1 LAQPETVPFAV
12 ISAARSNRLGRLAG
26 ILAVVVATVLACPIY
41 GNPPIA
47 FPDIPGYRTL
57 KCDFHIHTVF
67 SDGTVWPNI
76 RVEEALRE
84 GLDAIALTD
93 HIEWTPHRS
102 DVPFPD
108 QNRAYAIAAA
118 EARDRGLIVLNGAE
132 ITRDMPPGHLNALFL
147 QDANLL
153 KKGDVTEVLREAAK
167 QGAFVIWNHPSWL
180 RQTPDGV
187 ARVTPLHEQLLKE
200 NLFQGIEVVNQNE
213 YSDEALQI
221 ALDRK
226 LAIIGSS
233 DIHAPMAFYYSLAE
247 AEHRPVTLVFAQVKT
262 EVSLKEA
269 LRQRRTV
276 VWWKN
281 SLIGRDEWLVPLLT
295 ASITAKSD
303 GYVWENST
311 LSYEPK
317 TTTLNVELQNSTD
330 AGFVLHNISRYRLHN
345 QTDVFILPAH
355 GSIHLQI
362 NVREKLPS
370 VTVPF
375 EVMNAIV
382 APAVHPVVAFNIATG
397 LK

>member
-1 LAQPETVPFAV
+1 M
-12 ISAARSNRLGRLAG
+12 GRLAG

-153 KKGDVTEVLREAAK
+153 KKGDVT
-167 QGAFVIWNHPSWL
+167 
-180 RQTPDGV
+180 
-187 ARVTPLHEQLLKE
+187 
-200 NLFQGIEVVNQNE
+200 
-213 YSDEALQI
+213 
-221 ALDRK
+221 
-226 LAIIGSS
+226 
-233 DIHAPMAFYYSLAE
+233 
-247 AEHRPVTLVFAQVKT
+247 
-262 EVSLKEA
+262 
-269 LRQRRTV
+269 
-276 VWWKN
+276 
-281 SLIGRDEWLVPLLT
+281 
-295 ASITAKSD
+295 
-303 GYVWENST
+303 
-311 LSYEPK
+311 
-317 TTTLNVELQNSTD
+317 
-330 AGFVLHNISRYRLHN
+330 
-345 QTDVFILPAH
+345 
-355 GSIHLQI
+355 
-362 NVREKLPS
+362 
-370 VTVPF
+370 
-375 EVMNAIV
+375 
-382 APAVHPVVAFNIATG
+382 
-397 LK
+397 